1 MVQWLVQSWV
11 EGVIFGHNEVLWS
24 GLLKYVKGKISI
36 KKASIN
42 HNERSREYDLIEIFK
57 ICVFIIAVLIT
68 RKKFFT
74 ILMFVISAIF
84 ALSHRSLFAQS
95 VIKRKLCISIFDT
108 VRLFSKEIAG
118 KEIFQQI
125 RCYLALPETPLTLSV
140 SQVAKSIPN

>member
-1 MVQWLVQSWV
+1 
-11 EGVIFGHNEVLWS
+11 
-24 GLLKYVKGKISI
+24 
-36 KKASIN
+36 
-42 HNERSREYDLIEIFK
+42 
-57 ICVFIIAVLIT
+57 
-68 RKKFFT
+68 
-74 ILMFVISAIF
+74 MFVISATF